1 MAAMIIQ
8 ACTDTAYTYVT
19 LPNDM
24 PESPPTAKCQQLN
37 QQVCDGAAQVTT
49 SKDLME
55 VVRPIIFFNIGT
67 VANIC
72 ELATSRPLIPTG
84 VEPQCFVALELAGLE
99 GFSRWRPLFAVI
111 GSTMLNGL
119 NLLLPSQLLQ
129 QF

>member
-37 QQVCDGAAQVTT
+37 QQVCNGAAQVTT

-55 VVRPIIFFNIGT
+55 VPNTLGLS
-67 VANIC
+67 C
-72 ELATSRPLIPTG
+72 LAHA
-84 VEPQCFVALELAGLE
+84 FVM
-99 GFSRWRPLFAVI
+99 S
-111 GSTMLNGL
+111 
-119 NLLLPSQLLQ
+119 
-129 QF
+129 